1 MMEEKINVPAVPEL
15 QGLPESKKQEWR
27 DGYARAFKQA
37 QVDHPEDPLEQRATA
52 VREANRIF
60 RVGEV
65 ASYEQAMALPDW
77 QVHINGDG
85 TRARFERNGELRLV
99 TIDGG
104 KFSFPI
110 PRKSTTQDK
119 VGEE

>member
-1 MMEEKINVPAVPEL
+1 MP
-15 QGLPESKKQEWR
+15 GLPESKKQEWR
-27 DGYARAFKQA
+27 DDYARAFKQA

-85 TRARFERNGELRLV
+85 TRARFKRGDELKLV
-99 TIDGG
+99 TIDGK

-110 PRKSTTQDK
+110 PRKASKSATQDK

>member
-1 MMEEKINVPAVPEL
+1 L
-15 QGLPESKKQEWR
+15 QGLPESKKREWR
-27 DGYARAFKQA
+27 DSYARAFKQA
-37 QVDHPEDPLEQRATA
+37 QIDRPEDPLEQRATA
-52 VREANRIF
+52 TREANRIF

-99 TIDGG
+99 TIDGR
-104 KFSFPI
+104 KFAFPI
-110 PRKSTTQDK
+110 PRKASK
-119 VGEE
+119 AGEK